1 MKARGR
7 YGVPDA
13 CVTGLE
19 ARVRSP
25 RRDYPLGARLEDRPN
40 DPVLVSRPLMR
51 ETDFDLE
58 LRTATLDDAGI
69 VADLE
74 AARNPEDPR
83 DPTMLRLWWAARA
96 PDESH
101 PELVAEN
108 DGAAMA
114 YRLVDPLIELHRGL
128 NS

>member
-1 MKARGR
+1 
-7 YGVPDA
+7 
-13 CVTGLE
+13 
-19 ARVRSP
+19 
-25 RRDYPLGARLEDRPN
+25 
-40 DPVLVSRPLMR
+40 MR

-58 LRTATLDDAGI
+58 LRTAMLDDAGI

-83 DPTMLRLWWAARA
+83 DPTMLRFWWAARS

-101 PELVAEN
+101 LELVAEN

-114 YRLVDPLIELHRGL
+114 FAGAGHEPWERCPSVLAGSVRSCTRRSGRRPDSDAWSTR
-128 NS
+128 